1 MKSDLYFLQFN
12 NYYNRKLKYL
22 PNITDYEDYIELVVN
37 NSAFKPNDYI
47 YTTIEGVKAYDDNGF
62 RADYMLQ
69 VQIDSQNR
77 PVIVS
82 RWFVIDAIKIGDA
95 KYDVNLFRDTL
106 ADYYNEIQNAPI
118 FVEKAMLDANN
129 PLIFN
134 QEDMTFNQIRQQPRL
149 LNDITEC
156 PWIVGYVPKDAEF
169 NGIVSTTY
177 NITGNPD
184 ITVESI
190 DDWGLSDYLSNQYV
204 LNSIYTKYRYN
215 EMQRRQW
222 GGFQNSYDCTNYEY
236 TVGKH
241 KVGVNPLT
249 ATKTAINTWQGWLDE
264 NSPATGNYNND
275 TFTGT
280 YYYIDVSAPPNDY
293 YSNVANDTTYNTYL
307 TGLLENKYSQ
317 LTDVQF
323 QELNDLNDQ
332 ILYES
337 STGIYYRLKVNLEV
351 FTEAFSIANEQA
363 MVSKLRE
370 FIGTPAGGSTVPNT
384 FTISVEGYKAW
395 ITLEQV
401 NAELKI
407 DFGSDGTNRYHLE
420 DEAFDMFCIPY
431 GDIYV
436 FEADV
441 GFRTNKI
448 GPAIATEL
456 CAKVGSDKIYD
467 IQLLPYCPVQYA
479 WDDEYH
485 SLDLTKTSYKL
496 ITDENDKKISVLIW
510 CRKSNFNFNIECY
523 IPNVGVALE
532 KKIRSQTRL
541 YRLSSPNGNGIFEFN
556 PYKNDGLDF
565 LRVDCTYKPFNP
577 YIRVAPVFKEL
588 YGYGGQYD
596 YRGLILGGDFS
607 LTQMSNAWVD
617 YQLRNKN
624 YQATFDRQIDH
635 LEVQNKYQRIN
646 EIFGAVTGSGTA
658 AVSGA
663 LTGSM
668 IGTSGGPYGAI
679 AGAAVG
685 AAVGVASGVADIV
698 ISEKLRNE
706 AIDYTKDQFGYQLGN
721 IQALPT
727 SLSKTTALNIN
738 NPLVPM
744 LEIFMCT
751 PTEEDA
757 FRNKIKYNG
766 MTVMAIGTMSQYSEG
781 YFKGKLIRLEGISDD
796 YHIINTIAS
805 ELNKGV
811 YLS

>member
-1 MKSDLYFLQFN
+1 MLSNLHLLRYN
-12 NYYNRKLKYL
+12 NYYNRQLKIL
-22 PNITDYEDYIELVVN
+22 SRLNDYEPYRLGILTN
-37 NSAFKPNDYI
+37 INFIPNDGIHAKQVINWKGDIPDYLLVENSD
-47 YTTIEGVKAYDDNGF
+47 TIT
-62 RADYMLQ
+62 
-69 VQIDSQNR
+69 
-77 PVIVS
+77 S
-82 RWFVIDAIKIGDA
+82 RWFVIESRR
-95 KYDVNLFRDTL
+95 NLAGQFELELYRDTL
-106 ADYYNEIQNAPI
+106 ADYYNEIQQAPI

-169 NGIVSTTY
+169 NGTVSTTY

-184 ITVESI
+184 ITVESV
-190 DDWGLSDYLSNQYV
+190 DDWGLNDYLSNQY
-204 LNSIYTKYRYN
+204 LINSTYTKYRYN

-222 GGFQNSYDCTNYEY
+222 GGFQDSYDCTNYEY

-241 KVGVNPLT
+241 KIGVNPLT

-264 NSPATGNYNND
+264 DSPATGDYNND

-293 YSNVANDTTYNTYL
+293 YSKVANDSTYNTYL

-317 LTDVQF
+317 LSDVQF

-332 ILYES
+332 VLYET
-337 STGIYYRLKVNLEV
+337 STGVYYRLKVNLEV

-363 MVSKLRE
+363 MVAKLRE

-407 DFGSDGTNRYHLE
+407 DFGSDGTDRYHLE

-436 FEADV
+436 FEADL
-441 GFRTNKI
+441 GFRTKKI

-456 CAKVGSDKIYD
+456 CAKLGTNKIYD

-479 WDDEYH
+479 WDEEYH

-496 ITDENDKKISVLIW
+496 ITDDNNKKISVLVW
-510 CRKSNFNFNIECY
+510 CRQSNFNFNIECY
-523 IPNVGVALE
+523 IPNVGTALE

-556 PYKNDGLDF
+556 PYKNGGLDF

-624 YQATFDRQIDH
+624 YQAVFDRQIDY

-646 EIFGAVTGSGTA
+646 DLVNGITGTA
-658 AVSGA
+658 STAVSGA
-663 LTGSM
+663 MLGS
-668 IGTSGGPYGAI
+668 I
-679 AGAAVG
+679 AGAASGTPYAAIAGGVAGGVGG
-685 AAVGVASGVADIV
+685 AALGIADIV
-698 ISEKLRNE
+698 LKEQLRNE

-744 LEIFMCT
+744 LETFMCT
-751 PTEEDA
+751 LTEEDA
-757 FRNKIKYNG
+757 LRNKIKYNG

-781 YFKGKLIRLEGISDD
+781 YFKGQLIRLEGISDD
-796 YHIINTIAS
+796 FHVVNTIAS
-805 ELNKGV
+805 ELYKGV
-811 YLS
+811 YLT